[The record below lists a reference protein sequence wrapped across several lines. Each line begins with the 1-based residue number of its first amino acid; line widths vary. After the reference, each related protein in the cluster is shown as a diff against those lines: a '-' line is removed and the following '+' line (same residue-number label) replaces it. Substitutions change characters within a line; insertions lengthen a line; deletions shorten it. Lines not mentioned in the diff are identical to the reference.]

1 MGKSIS
7 ENPAFLEI
15 WVRVWWVANQIN
27 CNVGFVCISL
37 HTANVKAE
45 QFRSK
50 AVWSMLLLHLYFS
63 FLELKRLRAS
73 AIMSLHM
80 YRCKSKNLS
89 QNCFV
94 SCCHAGITRL
104 QKQQGA
110 DHDSGKVSTNTNH
123 LNVVLSGQGERQT
136 C

>member
-15 WVRVWWVANQIN
+15 WVRVWWVANQII

-37 HTANVKAE
+37 HTVNVKAE

-50 AVWSMLLLHLYFS
+50 AAGSKLLLHLYFS
-63 FLELKRLRAS
+63 FLELKCLIAS

-80 YRCKSKNLS
+80 YKCKSKNLK

-94 SCCHAGITRL
+94 PCCCAGFNRL
-104 QKQQGA
+104 
-110 DHDSGKVSTNTNH
+110 
-123 LNVVLSGQGERQT
+123 
-136 C
+136 

>member
-50 AVWSMLLLHLYFS
+50 A
-63 FLELKRLRAS
+63 A
-73 AIMSLHM
+73 
-80 YRCKSKNLS
+80 
-89 QNCFV
+89 
-94 SCCHAGITRL
+94 
-104 QKQQGA
+104 
-110 DHDSGKVSTNTNH
+110 
-123 LNVVLSGQGERQT
+123 
-136 C
+136 